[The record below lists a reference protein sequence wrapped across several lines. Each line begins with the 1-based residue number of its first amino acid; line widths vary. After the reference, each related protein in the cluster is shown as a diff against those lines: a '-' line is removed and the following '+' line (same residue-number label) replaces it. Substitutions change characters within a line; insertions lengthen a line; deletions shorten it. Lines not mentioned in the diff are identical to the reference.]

1 MFDKKKNNQ
10 ENNEQ
15 QQEEKV
21 EAPKEEEDKYVHIL
35 KEDYAKMLD
44 EKKKLTEEVDKYK
57 NAYYQAYADTQN
69 LRKSLEEDHR
79 NALRYRAEGFI
90 DNLLP
95 ALDSFY
101 FALKATPNS
110 QEAKNY
116 QMGFQF
122 IYNQIQ
128 QALSNEGVTEIEP
141 TVGEEFDPTRM
152 QALDVEEIPD
162 EEPEHKITK
171 VMSKGYKLHDRL
183 VKPAM
188 VVVGKHKAKPAEE
201 SATDKNEAN
210 EA

>member
-1 MFDKKKNNQ
+1 
-10 ENNEQ
+10 
-15 QQEEKV
+15 
-21 EAPKEEEDKYVHIL
+21 
-35 KEDYAKMLD
+35 MLD
-44 EKKKLTEEVDKYK
+44 ENKKIKEEADKYK

-69 LRKSLEEDHR
+69 LRRSLEEDHR
-79 NALRYRAEGFI
+79 NALKYRAEGFI

-128 QALSNEGVTEIEP
+128 QALTSEGVTEIEP
-141 TVGEEFDPTRM
+141 SIGEEFDPTRM
-152 QALDVEEIPD
+152 QALDIEEIGD
-162 EEPEHKITK
+162 EEPENKITK

-201 SATDKNEAN
+201 SANDTNEAN
-210 EA
+210 QA